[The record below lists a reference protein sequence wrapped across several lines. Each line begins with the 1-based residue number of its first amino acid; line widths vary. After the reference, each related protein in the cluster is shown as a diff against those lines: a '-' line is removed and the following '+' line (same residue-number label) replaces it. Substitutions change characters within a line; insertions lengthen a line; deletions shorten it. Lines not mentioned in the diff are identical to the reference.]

1 MSGMR
6 LGLSGYLVAKMMLYS
21 VRVWDND
28 RQVSDRLT
36 VASPIGSLTVLNR
49 IVRSDRPNSCVI
61 EWECIPLATE
71 TV

>member
-1 MSGMR
+1 M
-6 LGLSGYLVAKMMLYS
+6 GLSGYLVAKTMLYN

-49 IVRSDRPNSCVI
+49 IIRRDRPNSCVI
-61 EWECIPLATE
+61 EWELISLATE